1 MNGYQC
7 LGISLLIFYVFA
19 NSELEDHRP
28 TKEMIA
34 LESLVNEQSNQN
46 QANSQSDCQT
56 IVQLWNE
63 LGEITTIMFSNLKH
77 LDYCDFKDNVNLCMS
92 EMTDA
97 FQCGDLPACPTIDS
111 DCQILHNSWNELGG
125 VADDAPPLSGCC
137 GIPGSGIYCT
147 FDYPYQ
153 GFYLDWRSR
162 NLSGTIPS
170 YLGDLS
176 NLTYLYDISFT
187 NCFVIRYLFDNQ
199 LTGTIPDSLG
209 KLYTLNGLFLSDN
222 QLNGSIPS
230 TLDDLPELHWL
241 KLNGNSLEGSFPNPQ
256 ISPGFDSLYVCNL
269 NDNPLL
275 CLDSDNIL
283 PTVCGDLPSCDKN
296 LTTDSQP
303 FPSDPSLNQTI
314 TEVDTISVPTPIN
327 DSIEPTIP
335 PDAQCQ
341 LLSALWSELGGS
353 YNPNLTP
360 DNCCE
365 TGNNGIYCNGKHTS
379 EGYYIEWRNSN
390 FTNAIPETIGQLSNI
405 SYIYFSDNS
414 LTGTIPESIGN
425 LTTLEG
431 IFLSNNQLNGTLPRS
446 LQYLNNLKWLFL
458 DSNQFS
464 GNIPAY
470 FKDLKVQFL
479 YLNNNQ
485 FHGPF
490 PNPNTQPGYED
501 LYTCRIA
508 DNPLLCLDN
517 ENTLPLACDTLPPC
531 PTRTVTEPITSLI
544 TIPPTATFTS
554 RSPQA
559 TIKSAYCRILFN
571 GWYTL
576 GGQSALKLKNGSCC
590 GEVSNGIYCNNENQI
605 EDGFYVDWRNLS
617 LNGTIPDEFGS
628 LLPLAYLYLFGNNL
642 TGRIPESFGNL
653 INLNGLFLSNNHLVG
668 TIPESIGNLP
678 SLNWLYLDGNEL
690 TGSIPSQLGFNNLNF
705 LKLNDNR
712 LSGSFPNLIQNS
724 GFVSLY
730 VCNIQNNDE
739 LCIDSKNI
747 LPSIC
752 GSLPNCSVN
761 TNTIETAPIISTTA
775 GSNDTTLQIDS
786 TKTVSN
792 SQNTPF
798 ANLKDCRIAKRI
810 WELMGGGP
818 DVQIPKD
825 NCCGKNGILCESGSI
840 TTIQLD
846 QNQLTG
852 SIKFLEGMY
861 QLEKAFLSY
870 NQFNGNIPLLN
881 STQLTTLILDSNNLN
896 GPIPNLSQLTN
907 LQYLSISQNQLTG
920 VIPHSI
926 GLLNQLMLLD
936 VSSNELLGEVP
947 NFKNLTQLRWLYLKD
962 NLFYGN
968 LPVSKAL
975 NTELNACHIKS
986 GNQFCFSNVNDIPES
1001 CGKAQEFQ
1009 NCDCIVVKNAW
1020 ESMNGNTNR
1029 SPDRNQCCQKPS
1041 GIQCREEKIIS
1052 INWAHSDLFGD
1063 IYTEFNQLQSLETL
1077 ILNSNELEH
1086 PNNLNLKDIN
1096 VKHLDLGNNRLNGL
1110 IHPWICESKD
1120 LEELNLSYNSFYG
1133 ELCDFSNLTNLKF
1146 LSFAGNKLEGH
1157 IPSLNNLKQLKS
1169 IKNKEKEEPIPIY
1182 ERFNQRERLAILLLL
1197 RRIAIIVPEI
1207 RKLGSLHGDY
1217 PRIQDEQRQSK
1228 WKIQASP
1235 KKCTILPGSFKRYD
1249 SVIQFLSKKCPGEW
1263 PPMATDTLT
1272 LVNGEWIIADGADT
1286 DHVVLFLH
1294 GGAYWTGDIMILA
1307 PQHPYP
1313 CALIDAVSAYLYL
1326 LESYPPAK
1334 IVIMGDSAG
1343 GGLSIATIMV
1353 LRDMQLPLPAGGF
1366 CLSPWV
1372 DLTLSCD
1379 SMQTNKHTDFLND
1392 LNIHDKRLINRI
1404 HYYTADEY
1412 LKEDYISPFWS
1423 TDFGGLPPLLL
1434 QAGGAERLLD
1444 EIVSISVAAAK
1455 HNKSITLESHVHVFH
1470 MTFPFQKGAQIA
1482 LTRAGEW
1489 IKSVTN
1495 RTSELSEISQRIE
1508 LSFLGIEKKTSLL
1521 WKTPSVKQLFG

>member
-63 LGEITTIMFSNLKH
+63 LGGTPIDHYSSLNCCDISGIVCPYGYLESGYSIQWSQQQLSGTITDMIGNLKSVISIDLSNNYITGVIPESIGKLTSITSIAFHHNQLHGPIPVTFNDLHNLSSLLLQSNQLSGEITTIMFSNLKH

-125 VADDAPPLSGCC
+125 VADDAPPVSGCC
-137 GIPGSGIYCT
+137 GIPGS
-147 FDYPYQ
+147 

-176 NLTYLYDISFT
+176 NLTYL
-187 NCFVIRYLFDNQ
+187 YLFDNQ

-230 TLDDLPELHWL
+230 TLDDLPELHWLYLNNNFLTGSIPPQIGKNQINFL

-446 LQYLNNLKWLFL
+446 LQYLNSLKWLFL

-531 PTRTVTEPITSLI
+531 STRTVTEPITSLI

-840 TTIQLD
+840 TTIEWRSLKLKSKIPKLIGNLTNLVTLDLRNNYLNGTIPSTMRRLTKLQTIQLD

-920 VIPHSI
+920 MIPHSI

-947 NFKNLTQLRWLYLKD
+947 DFKNLTQLRWLYLKD

-986 GNQFCFSNVNDIPES
+986 GNQFCFSNVKDIPES

-1110 IHPWICESKD
+1110 IHPWICELKD

-1169 IKNKEKEEPIPIY
+1169 IDFSFNEFIGEFPIVENLTQLENLALNQNLLSGTIPDLRTLTQLSSIDLSSN
-1182 ERFNQRERLAILLLL
+1182 RFN
-1197 RRIAIIVPEI
+1197 
-1207 RKLGSLHGDY
+1207 
-1217 PRIQDEQRQSK
+1217 
-1228 WKIQASP
+1228 
-1235 KKCTILPGSFKRYD
+1235 GSFPALDNLQQLQLLDFSFNQLTGPIENSFSNLPNVRYLNLEEN
-1249 SVIQFLSKKCPGEW
+1249 FL
-1263 PPMATDTLT
+1263 
-1272 LVNGEWIIADGADT
+1272 NG
-1286 DHVVLFLH
+1286 FL
-1294 GGAYWTGDIMILA
+1294 
-1307 PQHPYP
+1307 P
-1313 CALIDAVSAYLYL
+1313 ALNNLSNLEYLY
-1326 LESYPPAK
+1326 
-1334 IVIMGDSAG
+1334 II
-1343 GGLSIATIMV
+1343 
-1353 LRDMQLPLPAGGF
+1353 
-1366 CLSPWV
+1366 
-1372 DLTLSCD
+1372 CD
-1379 SMQTNKHTDFLND
+1379 
-1392 LNIHDKRLINRI
+1392 
-1404 HYYTADEY
+1404 
-1412 LKEDYISPFWS
+1412 
-1423 TDFGGLPPLLL
+1423 
-1434 QAGGAERLLD
+1434 
-1444 EIVSISVAAAK
+1444 
-1455 HNKSITLESHVHVFH
+1455 
-1470 MTFPFQKGAQIA
+1470 
-1482 LTRAGEW
+1482 
-1489 IKSVTN
+1489 
-1495 RTSELSEISQRIE
+1495 
-1508 LSFLGIEKKTSLL
+1508 
-1521 WKTPSVKQLFG
+1521 